1 MTHALIPLSVALA
14 AGCAAPADRP
24 PPKGGADTAA
34 DTGPAPD
41 TGGPPR
47 APDWTAVEATLDAAW
62 ADAPPEIPGLG
73 LLIVDAAGATLF
85 AGTRGALDLG
95 ARLPVAS
102 ASKLISALVTQRAI
116 DTGLLDP
123 AATTA
128 DVLGWDGP
136 EGAVDLPALHGF
148 VSGLDPEPG
157 CVLRPQITLA
167 ACVDEIRAAGLQH
180 SPGAVFHYGSGHQHV
195 AGRMVEVATG
205 LPWNDA
211 FSALLAAPLGL
222 TDPGLRY
229 VTLPQRD
236 LGTTNPLVAGG
247 LWATPA
253 EYARLVLP
261 LAAAGRV
268 DGAPF
273 LSPAAVDALFANT
286 HPTATVGYAPDA
298 VLPYDF
304 RYGYGAW
311 LLCPGPVPTCPV
323 IASPGA
329 YGFTPWIDRDR
340 GLVALLVMD
349 SGTPGGATWA
359 VPWSEVLRPQV
370 AAALDAAA
378 D

>member
-1 MTHALIPLSVALA
+1 MGWTRLGFALA
-14 AGCAAPADRP
+14 VGAGCAAPADRP

-47 APDWTAVEATLDAAW
+47 APDWSAVEATLDAAW

-85 AGTRGALDLG
+85 AGTRGALDLD

-116 DTGLLDP
+116 DAGLLDRD
-123 AATTA
+123 ATT
-128 DVLGWDGP
+128 
-136 EGAVDLPALHGF
+136 
-148 VSGLDPEPG
+148 
-157 CVLRPQITLA
+157 
-167 ACVDEIRAAGLQH
+167 
-180 SPGAVFHYGSGHQHV
+180 
-195 AGRMVEVATG
+195 
-205 LPWNDA
+205 
-211 FSALLAAPLGL
+211 
-222 TDPGLRY
+222 
-229 VTLPQRD
+229 
-236 LGTTNPLVAGG
+236 
-247 LWATPA
+247 
-253 EYARLVLP
+253 
-261 LAAAGRV
+261 
-268 DGAPF
+268 
-273 LSPAAVDALFANT
+273 AVDALFANT